1 MLRTQEVLRE
11 PFHAG
16 LTTEPSGQETEA
28 KKKKKKKRERE
39 KKKSSDYENI
49 RLQRDGMTL
58 DALADGCT
66 LARLTRQH

>member
-28 KKKKKKKRERE
+28 KKKNNNKKN
-39 KKKSSDYENI
+39 KSSDYENV